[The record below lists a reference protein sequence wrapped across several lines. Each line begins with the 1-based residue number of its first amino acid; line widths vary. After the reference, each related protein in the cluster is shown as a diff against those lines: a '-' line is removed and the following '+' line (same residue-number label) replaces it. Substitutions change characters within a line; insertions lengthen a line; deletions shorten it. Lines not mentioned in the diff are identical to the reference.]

1 SSASKKE
8 LKPQALEKIN
18 AEVQLKKEWS
28 TSIGKGQGKL
38 WNTLTPAVDGDRL
51 FVSDINGRVS
61 ALDRF
66 TGKTLWT
73 RKLKLDVSGGVGAGS
88 GLVLLGTL
96 NGDVIALN
104 AATGEDLW
112 RSKVSSDVLSAPAT
126 NDDMVVVHT

>member
-1 SSASKKE
+1 MKRYKYMAVLALALVVVGCSSASKKE

-73 RKLKLDVSGGVGAGS
+73 RKLKLDVSGGVGVGS
-88 GLVLLGTL
+88 GAVLLGTL
-96 NGDVIALN
+96 SGAHSGYR
-104 AATGEDLW
+104 AGC
-112 RSKVSSDVLSAPAT
+112 
-126 NDDMVVVHT
+126 